1 MRKNKEVERVD
12 KIPLFFYCKLNVAES
27 LYKNFE
33 LERVFYSAFIHVNEE
48 AKYVKLWKG
57 FFDSIAIK
65 ERESYERQ
73 RQHLPLHYRKYVTEF
88 QTDMMS

>member
-1 MRKNKEVERVD
+1 MSNLTQPMVHGEQIDEKLITNCSAKETM
-12 KIPLFFYCKLNVAES
+12 
-27 LYKNFE
+27 
-33 LERVFYSAFIHVNEE
+33 
-48 AKYVKLWKG
+48 YVKLWKG

-88 QTDMMS
+88 QEI